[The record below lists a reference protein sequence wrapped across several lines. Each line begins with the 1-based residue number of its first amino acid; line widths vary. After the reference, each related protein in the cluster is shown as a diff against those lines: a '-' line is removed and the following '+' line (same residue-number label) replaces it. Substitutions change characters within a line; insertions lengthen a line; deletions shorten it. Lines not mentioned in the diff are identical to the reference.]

1 MSVLRLETQTRHCQ
15 KFSSFLSKNEI
26 VQTKNAKR
34 ILRKREIFFLRIH
47 YVPVRPKF
55 LSVQFFLLAF
65 NDAITNTL
73 EMLSQ

>member
-1 MSVLRLETQTRHCQ
+1 MKLGKQ
-15 KFSSFLSKNEI
+15 KNSENDSPK
-26 VQTKNAKR
+26 KR
-34 ILRKREIFFLRIH
+34 NLFLRIH